1 MLFPYELEIGASYG
15 GHCLVDFEVVVGV
28 IKDSVI
34 FIIRSINVSSGN
46 GGSHGIVVNGNGPV
60 LINSIA
66 AGSPAEEAGL
76 KMYDFII
83 KV

>member
-1 MLFPYELEIGASYG
+1 MFG
-15 GHCLVDFEVVVGV
+15 CFEVVVGV

-34 FIIRSINVSSGN
+34 FIITLPRSINVSSGN